1 MEKHEIP
8 YKFAEYEGEL
18 FDKIKGVFKIKDG
31 ERPSPTF
38 GSCMYPWNDY
48 CNKMAL
54 KEQDVSLLHGVGL
67 KMKNKLVEAGC
78 PI

>member
-1 MEKHEIP
+1 MEKREIP

-18 FDKIKGVFKIKDG
+18 FDKIKGVFRIKDG

-48 CNKMAL
+48 CNKNGIGRTRC
-54 KEQDVSLLHGVGL
+54 VTTSRRWI
-67 KMKNKLVEAGC
+67 KNEK
-78 PI
+78 